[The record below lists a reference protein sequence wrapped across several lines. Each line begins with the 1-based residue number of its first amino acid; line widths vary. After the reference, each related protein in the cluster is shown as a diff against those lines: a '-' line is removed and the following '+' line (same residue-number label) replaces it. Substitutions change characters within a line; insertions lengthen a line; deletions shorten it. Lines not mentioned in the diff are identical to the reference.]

1 MSILNSNVGTM
12 ITNMSRD
19 FRVGNEV
26 DTPVGNTYRGA
37 LADIFYASDI
47 AKEDFMRNEQAANNQ
62 LQRDLYLY
70 DEQKK
75 FAREQWAYEKNLSDT
90 SYQRAVEDL
99 KKAGLNPVLAVS
111 QGGASTPSVSS
122 GGSAPSSRGGYSPSQ
137 QNSSLGLVSTIL
149 SLLAGMYTSGA
160 QNATK
165 LAVADKAADSARNVA
180 NLNGL
185 NGITRDNLW
194 RKFYRNV
201 KK

>member
-1 MSILNSNVGTM
+1 MPTLN
-12 ITNMSRD
+12 TNTGVMHANGFDIS
-19 FRVGNEV
+19 E
-26 DTPVGNTYRGA
+26 PVGDTYRGA
-37 LADIFYASDI
+37 LADLLYGTDVAR
-47 AKEDFMRNEQAANNQ
+47 EDFMRNEQAANNQ

-165 LAVADKAADSARNVA
+165 LAVADKSANSALAVSKQ
-180 NLNGL
+180 NGVI
-185 NGITRDNLW
+185 NFNRDEKW
-194 RKFYRNV
+194 RQFYKNNPKNR
-201 KK
+201 K